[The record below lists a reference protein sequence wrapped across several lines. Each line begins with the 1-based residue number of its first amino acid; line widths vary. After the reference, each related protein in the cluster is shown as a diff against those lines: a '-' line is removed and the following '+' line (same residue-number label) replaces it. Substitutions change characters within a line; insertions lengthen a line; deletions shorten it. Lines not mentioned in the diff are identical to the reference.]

1 MRLRIIYIR
10 GFSKTLL
17 GLSILTNNKRQMV
30 TQLSDPDMPQFR
42 NIPTY
47 FTNNMITF
55 KKKYI
60 HTNFRYPVAVFSNDR
75 TLVITF
81 TISFYSQH
89 ILHNWKMWLRRLGL
103 RVHILLSRQT
113 YKLQELGNR
122 GPRECRTLKKIVSN
136 CQELFFWER

>member
-47 FTNNMITF
+47 FTNNMITL
-55 KKKYI
+55 KKK
-60 HTNFRYPVAVFSNDR
+60 
-75 TLVITF
+75 
-81 TISFYSQH
+81 
-89 ILHNWKMWLRRLGL
+89 
-103 RVHILLSRQT
+103 
-113 YKLQELGNR
+113 
-122 GPRECRTLKKIVSN
+122 
-136 CQELFFWER
+136 